1 MKAFAAGGQ
10 LALTL
15 SSSNLNVFR
24 GPEMKR
30 IVAASF
36 LIAVSSLIAFGQTA
50 GCDECLKDPREE
62 KWGPPKDPWRLEDLR
77 DQKKNPVGVRYSEAR
92 LVKKGPLAPSAQDL
106 ADHGAFLKHSNTG
119 LMRLLPSRTGNEKIV
134 FGGGSYYSFH
144 FSSHDA
150 GRGSDLFLMRP
161 VLRPLVVRYG
171 DVPDEVFEGSLDLFM
186 VGGYGMLT
194 NLGEVP
200 LDEITLQ
207 DRRARYLAEY
217 EPAVSESK
225 ARCESRRFR
234 QGETIDGHLYKT
246 SLPIQ
251 VGSTYLVR
259 SINYGTS
266 DVLVAFRVARR
277 DDVGSAII
285 AWKLLKDVRPRR
297 LKGIGAKDNCK

>member
-1 MKAFAAGGQ
+1 MAAHII
-10 LALTL
+10 LFT
-15 SSSNLNVFR
+15 S
-24 GPEMKR
+24 
-30 IVAASF
+30 
-36 LIAVSSLIAFGQTA
+36 
-50 GCDECLKDPREE
+50 
-62 KWGPPKDPWRLEDLR
+62 
-77 DQKKNPVGVRYSEAR
+77 
-92 LVKKGPLAPSAQDL
+92 
-106 ADHGAFLKHSNTG
+106 H
-119 LMRLLPSRTGNEKIV
+119 RTMP
-134 FGGGSYYSFH
+134 
-144 FSSHDA
+144 

-251 VGSTYLVR
+251 VGATYLVR

-266 DVLVAFRVARR
+266 DVLVALAWRGGMMSGALSLR
-277 DDVGSAII
+277 
-285 AWKLLKDVRPRR
+285 WKLLKDVRAPTPQRNWR
-297 LKGIGAKDNCK
+297 